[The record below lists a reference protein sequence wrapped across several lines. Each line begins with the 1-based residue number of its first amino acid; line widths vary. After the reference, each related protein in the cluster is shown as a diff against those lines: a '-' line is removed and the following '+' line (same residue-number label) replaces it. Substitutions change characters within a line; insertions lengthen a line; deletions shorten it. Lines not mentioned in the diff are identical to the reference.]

1 MKKRICEICGKT
13 KNNVI
18 KKHKTDNLICEQCN
32 RRAGKKIANCAECGK
47 FKTIQWYGKCH
58 ACYKA
63 ERRRIL
69 HPDKIIK
76 KPTLDK
82 DELADYL
89 SENKNAQIKDV
100 AMKFSR
106 SVDTVRKCIKRNKI
120 PYTSLRLHNK
130 KIDDL
135 ALLSY
140 VRENPNAYIAD
151 IAEHFNVH
159 PQTISRYLRKYNVR
173 ADRKKRRNAE
183 LAQYVQENPDKSLRE
198 VAGHFGLN
206 KETIRRMV
214 ITADIPYQKK
224 IFNRYRGM
232 RLRNHR

>member
-13 KNNVI
+13 KDNVI
-18 KKHKTDNLICEQCN
+18 KKHETNNLICGQCD
-32 RRAGKKIANCAECGK
+32 RKAGQIIAKCVKCGK
-47 FKTIQWYGKCH
+47 IKIIQWADKCH

-76 KPTLDK
+76 KSTLDK

-89 SENKNAQIKDV
+89 SENNSAQIKEV
-100 AMKFSR
+100 AAKFSR

-120 PYTSLRLHNK
+120 PYMSLRLHNK

-140 VRENPNAYIAD
+140 ARENPNAYIAD
-151 IAEHFNVH
+151 IAKHFNVH
-159 PQTISRYLRKYNVR
+159 PQTISRYLRIYNIK

-232 RLRNHR
+232 RLRNNR